1 MPVKSEGLRN
11 GVLAAT
17 SGVTTLRWSMH
28 QYITIEVDRDVLDHL
43 GDPMSR
49 SRQGGRGDQCKTTT
63 QPMLV
68 CAIKPD
74 RRDSDL
80 MSMVFKLQARGPECI
95 EYKWSISRQH
105 RVCCNPLTE

>member
-49 SRQGGRGDQCKTTT
+49 SRQGDRGDQCKTTT

-68 CAIKPD
+68 CAI
-74 RRDSDL
+74 R
-80 MSMVFKLQARGPECI
+80 AGPEGVRLNVDGFQVA
-95 EYKWSISRQH
+95 SARSR
-105 RVCCNPLTE
+105 VY